1 MPAPLAILAA
11 GSLRAAL
18 TSFAQSIDPAPQLA
32 FGPAGLLR
40 QAIERGR
47 ACDVFLSANMG
58 HPEALAAAAGVQAR
72 AFASNP
78 LCVVVR
84 PGATVRP
91 DTLLDHLLDPA
102 TRVGTSTPGADPSGD
117 YAMELFTRAD
127 MVREGTGRILRAKAL
142 QVVGAAIPVA
152 GAPTKEG
159 GIAGLFQDGVIDAF
173 ICYRTTALALA
184 PGLVAV
190 TPPPELAV
198 TARYGVV
205 ALRPSEHATG
215 FVHALFGIGQALLAR
230 FGFDPA

>member
-18 TSFAQSIDPAPQLA
+18 TSLARDIDPAAQIA

-40 QAIERGR
+40 QEIERGR
-47 ACDVFLSANMG
+47 HCDVFLSADMG
-58 HPEALAAAAGVQAR
+58 HPEALAAAAGLQAR
-72 AFASNP
+72 AFARNP
-78 LCVVVR
+78 LCVVLR
-84 PGATVRP
+84 PGAAVGP

-117 YAMELFTRAD
+117 YAMELFARAD
-127 MVREGTGRILRAKAL
+127 AVRDGAGCTLRAKAMA
-142 QVVGAAIPVA
+142 VVGAAIPVA

-173 ICYRTTALALA
+173 ICYRTTALALV
-184 PGLVAV
+184 PGLAVV

-198 TARYGVV
+198 TARYGMVL
-205 ALRPSEHATG
+205 LRPSEQATC
-215 FVHALFGIGQALLAR
+215 FVHALFGIGQAVLAS